1 MNNNQNNSRINS
13 FRIMLAIGFL
23 ILVALGV
30 FFYWYIFM
38 KGIVYSD
45 DARFNGHLVDLSPE
59 VNGTLLEAY
68 VKEGDR
74 VNKGQKV
81 FQIDPVFFQ
90 SALTQALATLEVD
103 KGKLEAAKARSERAF
118 HGSRIEEIKAA
129 EAVFDKLT
137 EEEHL
142 AELENKRTESLSKDG
157 AASQDELDRSR
168 SKLESARHARENALQ
183 NFTLLQKGTRKEDIS
198 AALADLQ
205 TAKGQIAESQ
215 ASVDKAKLTL
225 ERASVYAP
233 FDGWVV
239 RRWLDPGTNVT
250 VGRPVLSMF
259 DPATLR
265 VEANIEEKYLNLI
278 AVGDEVDIS
287 VDAFPHLKLKGRVT
301 EILRATNSQ
310 FSLVPSEGTSG
321 TYIKV
326 TQRVPLRI
334 SVQAPDNIPLGPGL
348 SVVVKIHISIAPNK
362 S

>member
-1 MNNNQNNSRINS
+1 MNDNQNNSRIKS
-13 FRIMLAIGFL
+13 SRILLAIGFL
-23 ILVALGV
+23 VLVALGV
-30 FFYWYIFM
+30 YFYWYNFM

-59 VNGTLLEAY
+59 VNGTLLEVS
-68 VKEGDR
+68 VKEGDL
-74 VNKGQKV
+74 VKKGQKL
-81 FQIDPVFFQ
+81 FQIDPAFFK

-118 HGSRIEEIKAA
+118 NGARTEEIKAS

-142 AELENKRTESLSKDG
+142 AELENNRIESLSKEG
-157 AASQDELDRSR
+157 AASQDELGRSR
-168 SKLESARHARENALQ
+168 SKLESARHAQENALQ

-198 AALADLQ
+198 AVLADLQ
-205 TAKGQIAESQ
+205 TAKGQMAESQ
-215 ASVDKAKLTL
+215 AAIDKAKLTL
-225 ERASVYAP
+225 ERTSVYAP

-239 RRWLDPGTNVT
+239 RRWLDPGANVSA
-250 VGRPVLSMF
+250 GRPVLSLF
-259 DPATLR
+259 DPTTLR

-278 AVGDEVDIS
+278 TVGNDVDIS

-321 TYIKV
+321 TFIKV
-326 TQRVPLRI
+326 SQRIPLRI
-334 SVQAPDNIPLGPGL
+334 SVQAPDNIPIGPGL
-348 SVVVKIHISIAPNK
+348 SVEVKIHIGIASN
-362 S
+362 